1 MIFVRPLLMKSIP
14 PGTVPVPKLVMR
26 KDPRTGKIQVYTQRY
41 HVSPEEAKMPRFR
54 EASRDEVE
62 GREELFQSSGKS
74 ASKFMDRLTERW
86 QGEGGDAEL
95 NALFVTGKFAYRR
108 IGGRFDLAPELLDL
122 YDGERCKG
130 ADKEASKRVLEMA
143 RQVRIGDKE
152 SLRAWLE
159 KAVELKHKRIREV
172 IGAGD
177 AGWVAVPISPLPL
190 KPEEDRPFIRG
201 AESNDPAHA
210 KQ

>member
-26 KDPRTGKIQVYTQRY
+26 KDPCTGKIQVYTQRY

-86 QGEGGDAEL
+86 QGEGATPSL
-95 NALFVTGKFAYRR
+95 T
-108 IGGRFDLAPELLDL
+108 
-122 YDGERCKG
+122 RC
-130 ADKEASKRVLEMA
+130 L
-143 RQVRIGDKE
+143 
-152 SLRAWLE
+152 
-159 KAVELKHKRIREV
+159 
-172 IGAGD
+172 
-177 AGWVAVPISPLPL
+177 
-190 KPEEDRPFIRG
+190 
-201 AESNDPAHA
+201 
-210 KQ
+210 